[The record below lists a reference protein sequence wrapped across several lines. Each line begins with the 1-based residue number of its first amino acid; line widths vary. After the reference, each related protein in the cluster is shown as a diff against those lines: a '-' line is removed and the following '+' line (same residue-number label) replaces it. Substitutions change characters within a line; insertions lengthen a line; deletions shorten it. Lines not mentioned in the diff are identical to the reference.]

1 MKREPRREL
10 TRLLVAIDRHDL
22 YGKVAYPKRHAADDV
37 PDLYRLAA
45 RRRGVFVNP
54 ALTEPFGLTLIE
66 SAASGLPVVATA
78 DGGPRD
84 ILETCGHGEL
94 VDPTDPDAIAA
105 ALVRSLTDR
114 GLWDERARRGPEGAR
129 RHYRWAS
136 HVDRYL
142 EAVRELVPARVRRRG
157 AVEPPG
163 LVLRDRLLVS
173 DIDGTLLGDRDGLAE
188 LLEELAAGGWGL
200 GVATGR
206 HLESAREALAKWRV
220 PPPDLWITAV
230 GAEIHY
236 GAKLR
241 ADEMWSRH
249 LDYRWQSDATRELLL
264 ERFADRLELQPASEQ
279 RRHKLSF
286 YFDRERPP
294 RAAALRRALRER
306 GLHAHVVLSHGQ
318 FLDVLPIR
326 CSKGRALRWVA
337 QRWGIE
343 LESIVVAGDSGN
355 DRDLL
360 TGATPAIVVGNHDP
374 ELDDLTDRAGVHFA
388 EAGHAAGILEG
399 LRAIAARP
407 PAPADA
413 RLAQGA

>member
-1 MKREPRREL
+1 
-10 TRLLVAIDRHDL
+10 
-22 YGKVAYPKRHAADDV
+22 
-37 PDLYRLAA
+37 
-45 RRRGVFVNP
+45 
-54 ALTEPFGLTLIE
+54 
-66 SAASGLPVVATA
+66 
-78 DGGPRD
+78 
-84 ILETCGHGEL
+84 
-94 VDPTDPDAIAA
+94 
-105 ALVRSLTDR
+105 
-114 GLWDERARRGPEGAR
+114 
-129 RHYRWAS
+129 
-136 HVDRYL
+136 
-142 EAVRELVPARVRRRG
+142 
-157 AVEPPG
+157 
-163 LVLRDRLLVS
+163 
-173 DIDGTLLGDRDGLAE
+173 
-188 LLEELAAGGWGL
+188 
-200 GVATGR
+200 
-206 HLESAREALAKWRV
+206 
-220 PPPDLWITAV
+220 
-230 GAEIHY
+230 
-236 GAKLR
+236 
-241 ADEMWSRH
+241 
-249 LDYRWQSDATRELLL
+249 
-264 ERFADRLELQPASEQ
+264 
-279 RRHKLSF
+279 LSF

-413 RLAQGA
+413 PLAQGA